1 MQKKIIKMA
10 PFLGKKDV
18 HLSLSLSRDSSRAAM
33 KEKEERK
40 ERGKKGTI
48 YWHSVAKRDT
58 REKA

>member
-1 MQKKIIKMA
+1 MA
-10 PFLGKKDV
+10 PFLEKKMSI
-18 HLSLSLSRDSSRAAM
+18 SLSLSRDSSRAAM